1 MYARPK
7 PGETEE
13 DLLKLQEEFER
24 NKAENKIQLAATVVS
39 NKKSEDKSLVESSK
53 AEVSEIDIKE
63 QLANTFEAIPNDT
76 QLKNVVE
83 HKNQPSPSIFK
94 FNRDR
99 GFPQAKRREETA
111 VAGRGSIFKQQ
122 MKKQKKE
129 ETAMEVD
136 NTPITVSN
144 LVIKERNEIS
154 ARSSCNENR
163 HKPENLPTQ
172 SYLLTGKDSGQIH
185 EENLNLLKNMSEE
198 EIVEEREKLLSMM
211 DPAIVQYLKSRRK
224 QVPVETRNLPISE
237 QNKAADDFNFEEIET
252 TSEILNQ
259 PAAEKWLNFD
269 IIETNKL
276 AWMKN
281 IDIPK
286 LKAEKFEARFDSGGW
301 ILPYSQSEI
310 TEKDRI
316 LYHHGEEPGRP
327 GYTLQELIQLSRSSV
342 IQQQI
347 FALNTIAN
355 IMSLYSTGVY
365 DEIIDLPLEQIFFS
379 TRYSMDENTV
389 PVLNASIKVMR
400 NLIYSHVDETCL
412 DSLLGFGLGF
422 IQPILAIDSDMED
435 DTTVNDQQ
443 LVEKDII
450 LCLVRTNILIRI
462 RYIINTVRPSLETI
476 TYCLEI
482 LIRLARGSDF
492 IVNRI
497 IDCDNLIES
506 IVTHCLPLVMITN
519 TPTSGNGFPLFQ
531 AVKLI
536 RIISSRSKT
545 LALEMINKH
554 KVLDSILM
562 YLSNDLFSSDITGIR
577 LQTECIHFWSVLVH
591 YGLAMDYFRPLQPVL
606 LSLLDYHFKN
616 SNLEMKT
623 TYIRLGHISAVL
635 ILLTNIIKQN
645 FPLILPFMPIINRCV
660 PKWTT
665 QLCNLTEYTCGKLQL
680 IASLIC
686 CMTALRQ
693 YQQIDEFD
701 NRILQILNSQ
711 GFRMVTDKIQSGSML
726 LNNYDTHKP
735 SNNLRTL
742 EVASWHTMDHV
753 VPLIQSNSCIP
764 FLHAVSM
771 YVNCTDNQKV
781 KISFLTHPNIQK
793 YLVSLSKLDKY
804 YLTNHWFARPE
815 SIFLM
820 NILKSAVAIKDDI
833 DTSIFY
839 KVAVKC
845 LCVFNSEQKP
855 EIRFI
860 LANII
865 FCSKFYPSEVLMENL
880 DISQRSLSLEVSLKN
895 LNEILKVYTQILG
908 LQNNVPDFSTS
919 CSLDINIGNVI
930 PIDWIYTPI
939 LVLYTNQQQNN
950 NKTDEN
956 EQVFIIRNC
965 LRWILIYETYFP
977 FLASRI
983 NPTDKF
989 CRLACVFLGSDSLFL
1004 IKEIHDLLELCF
1016 KNVMKREKDFIFN
1029 KKIQGLSNFQDFYAQ
1044 LLEQYQGVS
1053 YGDILFGNIIIVPLA
1068 QKHSIEY
1075 RKTLWSEYMGVVQV
1089 CNVTPDQYIGD
1100 IQLFLDPPEIQES
1113 LLKCYRRAIIG
1124 KMARPHSILYKIANH
1139 HVETFIKSRK

>member
-771 YVNCTDNQKV
+771 YVNCTDNQK
-781 KISFLTHPNIQK
+781 
-793 YLVSLSKLDKY
+793 
-804 YLTNHWFARPE
+804 
-815 SIFLM
+815 
-820 NILKSAVAIKDDI
+820 
-833 DTSIFY
+833 
-839 KVAVKC
+839 
-845 LCVFNSEQKP
+845 
-855 EIRFI
+855 
-860 LANII
+860 
-865 FCSKFYPSEVLMENL
+865 
-880 DISQRSLSLEVSLKN
+880 
-895 LNEILKVYTQILG
+895 
-908 LQNNVPDFSTS
+908 NVPDFSTS